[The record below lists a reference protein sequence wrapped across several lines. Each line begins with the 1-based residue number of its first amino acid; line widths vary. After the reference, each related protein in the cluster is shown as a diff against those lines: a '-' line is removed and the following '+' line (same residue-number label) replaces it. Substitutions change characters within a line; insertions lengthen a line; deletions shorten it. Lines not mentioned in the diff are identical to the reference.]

1 MFPCRFDSP
10 PVYHYYSALLIQ
22 HRQLWRINK
31 QVWPVLA
38 LTVLKDTKALKI
50 TSGHLEEPPLSL
62 ITTGPIQSFMTVST
76 ESEDLL
82 SIVSQ

>member
-10 PVYHYYSALLIQ
+10 TVYHYYSALLIQ
-22 HRQLWRINK
+22 HRQPWRINK

-38 LTVLKDTKALKI
+38 LTVLKDTKALEI
-50 TSGHLEEPPLSL
+50 TSGHLEESPLSL
-62 ITTGPIQSFMTVST
+62 ITTDPIQSFMTVST
-76 ESEDLL
+76 ESKDLL